1 MGILTL
7 HMLKLRFINRER
19 TEDCSPLMV
28 SGQVSDASLTFL
40 GVYVSQQTVFVRFGS
55 NFDDLNLEYKK
66 CWFLLGIILKLERY
80 FLYFTTYIRSCF
92 LLMVIQCLIVFCPV
106 FFIVLRK

>member
-19 TEDCSPLMV
+19 TEDCSALMVSGQV

-40 GVYVSQQTVFVRFGS
+40 GVYVCSKQF
-55 NFDDLNLEYKK
+55 
-66 CWFLLGIILKLERY
+66 CAI
-80 FLYFTTYIRSCF
+80 CF
-92 LLMVIQCLIVFCPV
+92 
-106 FFIVLRK
+106 